1 MQGAQLSC
9 RSWVLGS
16 PELQLQILDVKQAD
30 TSDTKPVLINNNWQ
44 GSETALKKMLPYP
57 KANAEI
63 NSTLTAAN
71 FSTRK
76 KKNNPIPRG
85 DVCLG
90 GVCTGEAHTA

>member
-44 GSETALKKMLPYP
+44 GSETALKKKMLPYP

-76 KKNNPIPRG
+76 KK
-85 DVCLG
+85 
-90 GVCTGEAHTA
+90 